1 MRSYFPESWLFEE
14 AILEYV
20 STSVQCI
27 KHTRALLLLCT
38 VIHYSLAPVPGFS
51 LCINISRSMY
61 IINMILGFFFNIL
74 N

>member
-51 LCINISRSMY
+51 I
-61 IINMILGFFFNIL
+61 F
-74 N
+74 

>member
-51 LCINISRSMY
+51 LFLIY
-61 IINMILGFFFNIL
+61 LV
-74 N
+74 